1 MGQTAER
8 QDTTTVAE
16 GDGARSTRQR
26 SLVLVAGPGRSGT
39 SLFTGIMQ
47 RLGFYVPQPE
57 VAPDATNPRGFGE
70 SVWAVDFHAGL
81 LKRARVHM
89 SDARPAAWA
98 RTAQVALDASVQ
110 RQLRRWL
117 KKQFGQADDLIIKD
131 PRLSWFLPLWRRCAE
146 DVGAAPRFVTVLR
159 HPAAVIDSKQRSY
172 GAWQGDVS
180 RAASWLNQ
188 MLFTERATRD
198 APRVFV
204 RYDDLLLD
212 WTRVIGRVAEALD
225 LAAIRDA
232 PVVAMRRAHEYVD
245 QSLSRSRSSWDD
257 VEIPA
262 ALREQAD
269 SVWELVTQLATDD
282 EPDLQALTEKLE
294 AARAAYIDLYTE
306 AEGIA
311 QSSIIEARRGRG
323 SASDNGVVWLVRKVP
338 DRYRRKVPLHWR
350 RAIARVLYRNPNIR

>member
-16 GDGARSTRQR
+16 GGVRPARRR

-39 SLFTGIMQ
+39 SLFTGILQ

-70 SVWAVDFHAGL
+70 SLWAVDFHIGL
-81 LKRARVHM
+81 LKAARVHM

-98 RTAQVALDASVQ
+98 QTGRVALSGSVQ

-117 KKQFGQADDLIIKD
+117 KKQFSQADDLIIKD

-159 HPAAVIDSKQRSY
+159 HPAAVVDSKQRSY

-198 APRVFV
+198 APRAFV

-212 WTRVIGRVAEALD
+212 WTRVVGRVADTLD

-232 PVVAMRRAHEYVD
+232 PVASMRQAHEYVD
-245 QSLSRSRSSWDD
+245 QSLSRSRASWDD

-262 ALREQAD
+262 ALLEQAEN
-269 SVWELVTQLATDD
+269 VWELVSHLAEDD
-282 EPDLQALTEKLE
+282 EPDLGSISERLE

-311 QSSIIEARRGRG
+311 QSSIIEARRGR
-323 SASDNGVVWLVRKVP
+323 SSSSDNGVLWLVKKVP
-338 DRYRRKVPLHWR
+338 DRYRRKVPPQWR
-350 RAIARVLYRNPNIR
+350 RAIARVLYRNPNLR

>member
-70 SVWAVDFHAGL
+70 SLWAVDFHAGL
-81 LKRARVHM
+81 LKTARVHM

-98 RTAQVALDASVQ
+98 RTAQVALDSRVQ

-232 PVVAMRRAHEYVD
+232 PVAAMRRAHEYVD
-245 QSLSRSRSSWDD
+245 QGLSRSRSSWDD

-269 SVWELVTQLATDD
+269 SVWELVTQLAADD

-294 AARAAYIDLYTE
+294 AARAAYIDLYAE